1 MSALGIK
8 GTSAATAV
16 LSVAPQSQPKTSD
29 AAAKQFEALL
39 IGQMLRTARET
50 MSSGLSGEE
59 GDSSTETMFDL
70 ADQQFAQLLA
80 NNGGLGLAKMIT
92 RGLDQ
97 GLKHDN
103 Q

>member
-1 MSALGIK
+1 MRPQAL
-8 GTSAATAV
+8 TAV
-16 LSVAPQSQPKTSD
+16 LPAAPQSQPKTSA
-29 AAAKQFEALL
+29 AAAKQFEGLL

-50 MSSGLSGEE
+50 SSSGLSGEE
-59 GDSSTETMFDL
+59 DDSTSETMFDF

-92 RGLDQ
+92 KGIDQ
-97 GLKHDN
+97 RVKHGN